1 MSKNKITLYYGMS
14 INELNQFF
22 AGLDDTTKVRA
33 RDLGGGK
40 IQLYV
45 RKDTFKHFF
54 TDKLRLGFLV
64 EHDYSKA
71 IDRIKEIVND
81 RISTKSIKYADEQKS
96 AYEELKKHTH
106 DFSASTL
113 KQHLT
118 RLAEQE
124 KKQIRA
130 KANLNSGF
138 PSRAYFSDSVRQ
150 ILRETESIKKTEQ
163 FIRSFAAPEES
174 KKISDETENFFNY
187 SDRIF
192 SYEHQYL
199 PSVDYEAARDFA
211 YTWLSAIE
219 EEEKIEKLPNTPSR
233 TMPPLGSNLKKT
245 LTEICQRIVQNA
257 KDQELGSKDKQ
268 SSGHTRIC

>member
-150 ILRETESIKKTEQ
+150 ILRETESIKKQNNLFDHLPHLKKAKKFQTRLRISLIIVTAY
-163 FIRSFAAPEES
+163 FLMNISIFPLLITKLPEISLIPGFLRS
-174 KKISDETENFFNY
+174 KKKKRSKNY
-187 SDRIF
+187 PTHPR
-192 SYEHQYL
+192 EQCRH
-199 PSVDYEAARDFA
+199 
-211 YTWLSAIE
+211 
-219 EEEKIEKLPNTPSR
+219 
-233 TMPPLGSNLKKT
+233 
-245 LTEICQRIVQNA
+245 
-257 KDQELGSKDKQ
+257 
-268 SSGHTRIC
+268 